1 MHEHDDAPRETL
13 LKLLECFAKNWL
25 AHDGCWFLA
34 CEEKY
39 GLETAIEHDIKSW
52 ERFSPIEAK
61 RIMQAFEIEEGGGLE
76 ALEKAL
82 TYRLYSFLNRQ
93 QAETSGDGKLIYTMV
108 DCRVQ
113 SARERKNLPL
123 FPCKPVGIVEY
134 TKFAETIDARIQTRC
149 LGCPPDKNDG
159 FYCRWEFKLKE

>member
-34 CEEKY
+34 CEKEY
-39 GLETAIEHDIKSW
+39 GLDRAIELDTESW
-52 ERFSPIEAK
+52 AKFSPVEAK
-61 RIMQAFEIEEGGGLE
+61 RIMQTFGIEKGGGLDS
-76 ALEKAL
+76 LEKAFR
-82 TYRLYSFLNRQ
+82 YRLYSFLNKQ
-93 QAETSGDGKLIYTMV
+93 KAERTEDGKLVYTMIN
-108 DCRVQ
+108 CRVQ

-134 TKFAETIDARIQTRC
+134 TKFAETIDPRIKTRC
-149 LGCPPDKNDG
+149 LGCPPDERDG
-159 FYCRWEFKLKE
+159 FYCRWEFSIQE